1 MFAELWSRGGYEDV
15 GVARSAVEMVGM
27 GAGKG
32 QEFCGKKCP
41 NQELNLGLHGH
52 NVLS

>member
-1 MFAELWSRGGYEDV
+1 MVFALGAAGEFGSRHSE
-15 GVARSAVEMVGM
+15 SP
-27 GAGKG
+27 
-32 QEFCGKKCP
+32 QKCP